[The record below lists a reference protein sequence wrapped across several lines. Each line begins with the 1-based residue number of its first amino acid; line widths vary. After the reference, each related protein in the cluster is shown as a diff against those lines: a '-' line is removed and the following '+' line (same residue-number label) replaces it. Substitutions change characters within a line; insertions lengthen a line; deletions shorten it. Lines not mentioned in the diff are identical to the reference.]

1 MRRSGVRSSSAPPL
15 PSPARRHAMH
25 ARTGRLFVVLAIA
38 CSALV
43 TACATG
49 PQLRT
54 DYDRSVDF
62 TGYETF
68 GFAEE
73 LGTDRAGYSSLIT
86 SHFKTAVRDEM
97 EALGYR
103 YTETD
108 PDLIVNFY
116 TRVRERSEVR
126 SRPSMTVG
134 VGYYGYRYG
143 LYTAWPLYQQEVDT
157 VHYQV
162 GTANI
167 DVVDAERKQLI
178 WEGVAKGRLTREAL
192 QNPRPAI
199 ERTVHD
205 LFMQFPTRQE
215 SDGKG

>member
-1 MRRSGVRSSSAPPL
+1 MR
-15 PSPARRHAMH
+15 
-25 ARTGRLFVVLAIA
+25 ARTGRLCAVLALA
-38 CSALV
+38 CSAFF

-49 PQLRT
+49 PELRT

-62 TGYETF
+62 TRYETF

-86 SHFKTAVRDEM
+86 THFQDAVRDEM
-97 EALGYR
+97 DALGYR
-103 YTETD
+103 YVEAD

-143 LYTAWPLYQQEVDT
+143 LYTAWPMYEQEVDT
-157 VHYQV
+157 VHYRV

-167 DVVDAERKQLI
+167 DVVDAERRQLI
-178 WEGVAKGRLTREAL
+178 WEGVAEGRLTREAL
-192 QNPRPAI
+192 ENPRPAI

-205 LFMQFPTRQE
+205 LFMQFPTRTDSAE
-215 SDGKG
+215 KD

>member
-1 MRRSGVRSSSAPPL
+1 MDVRVRKGAL
-15 PSPARRHAMH
+15 
-25 ARTGRLFVVLAIA
+25 
-38 CSALV
+38 ALV
-43 TACATG
+43 FAALVAGCASG
-49 PQLRT
+49 PELRT
-54 DYDRSVDF
+54 DYDGSADF
-62 TGYETF
+62 SAYDTF
-68 GFAEE
+68 GFAAE
-73 LGTDRAGYSSLIT
+73 LGTDRAGYASLIT
-86 SHFKTAVRDEM
+86 NHFKDAVRAEM

-103 YTETD
+103 YTEQD
-108 PDLIVNFY
+108 PDLIVNFF
-116 TRVRERSEVR
+116 TRAEERSEVR
-126 SRPSMTVG
+126 TRPSMTMG
-134 VGYYGYRYG
+134 AGYYGYRYG

>member
-1 MRRSGVRSSSAPPL
+1 MR
-15 PSPARRHAMH
+15 
-25 ARTGRLFVVLAIA
+25 ARTGRLCTVLALA
-38 CSALV
+38 CSAFFA
-43 TACATG
+43 ACATG
-49 PQLRT
+49 PELRT
-54 DYDRSVDF
+54 DYDRSADF
-62 TGYETF
+62 TRYETF

-86 SHFKTAVRDEM
+86 THFQDAVRDEM

-103 YTETD
+103 YVEAD

-126 SRPSMTVG
+126 TRPSMTVG

-143 LYTAWPLYQQEVDT
+143 LYTAWPMYEQEVDT
-157 VHYQV
+157 VHYRV

-178 WEGVAKGRLTREAL
+178 WEGVAEGRLTREAL
-192 QNPRPAI
+192 ENPRPAI
-199 ERTVHD
+199 EATVHD
-205 LFMQFPTRQE
+205 LFMQFPTRTDSAEQ
-215 SDGKG
+215 D

>member
-1 MRRSGVRSSSAPPL
+1 
-15 PSPARRHAMH
+15 MH
-25 ARTGRLFVVLAIA
+25 ARTGRLFTVLAIA

-43 TACATG
+43 AACATG

-62 TGYETF
+62 TRYQTF

-103 YTETD
+103 YVEAD
-108 PDLIVNFY
+108 PDLMVNFY

-126 SRPSMTVG
+126 SRPSTTVG

-143 LYTAWPLYQQEVDT
+143 LYTAWPLYEQEVDT
-157 VHYQV
+157 VHYRV

-178 WEGVAKGRLTREAL
+178 WEGVAEGRLTRESL
-192 QNPRPAI
+192 ENPKPAI
-199 ERTVHD
+199 ENVVHD

-215 SDGKG
+215 SGGKS

>member
-1 MRRSGVRSSSAPPL
+1 
-15 PSPARRHAMH
+15 MH
-25 ARTGRLFVVLAIA
+25 ARTRRLSAVLALA

-43 TACATG
+43 AACATG

-62 TGYETF
+62 TRFDTF

-86 SHFKTAVRDEM
+86 THFKDAVRDEM

-103 YTETD
+103 YAEAD

-143 LYTAWPLYQQEVDT
+143 LYTAWPMYEQEVDT
-157 VHYQV
+157 VHYRV

-178 WEGVAKGRLTREAL
+178 WEGVAEGRLTREAL
-192 QNPRPAI
+192 ENPKPAI
-199 ERTVHD
+199 AKTVHD
-205 LFMQFPTRQE
+205 LFMQFPTRT
-215 SDGKG
+215 DGAAKD

>member
-1 MRRSGVRSSSAPPL
+1 
-15 PSPARRHAMH
+15 MH
-25 ARTGRLFVVLAIA
+25 ARTGRLFAVLAIA
-38 CSALV
+38 CSVLV
-43 TACATG
+43 AACATG

-62 TGYETF
+62 TRYQTF

-103 YTETD
+103 YVEAD

-126 SRPSMTVG
+126 SRPSMTMG

-143 LYTAWPLYQQEVDT
+143 LYTAWPMYEQEVDT
-157 VHYQV
+157 VHYRV

-178 WEGVAKGRLTREAL
+178 WEGVAEGRLTRESL
-192 QNPRPAI
+192 ENPKPAI
-199 ERTVHD
+199 ENVVHE

-215 SDGKG
+215 SGTKG

>member
-1 MRRSGVRSSSAPPL
+1 
-15 PSPARRHAMH
+15 MH
-25 ARTGRLFVVLAIA
+25 ARTGRLFAVLAIA

-43 TACATG
+43 AACATG

-143 LYTAWPLYQQEVDT
+143 LYTAWPLYEQEVDT
-157 VHYQV
+157 VHYRV

-167 DVVDAERKQLI
+167 DVVDAERKQLV
-178 WEGVAKGRLTREAL
+178 WEGVAEGRLTRESL
-192 QNPRPAI
+192 ENPKPAI
-199 ERTVHD
+199 EEVVHD
-205 LFMQFPTRQE
+205 LFMQFPTRQ
-215 SDGKG
+215 

>member
-1 MRRSGVRSSSAPPL
+1 
-15 PSPARRHAMH
+15 MH
-25 ARTGRLFVVLAIA
+25 ARTGRLFTFLAIA
-38 CSALV
+38 CSAFV

-62 TGYETF
+62 TRYQTF

-86 SHFKTAVRDEM
+86 SHFQSAVRSEM

-103 YTETD
+103 YAEDD
-108 PDLIVNFY
+108 PDLLVNFY

-126 SRPSMTVG
+126 SRPSMTMG

-143 LYTAWPLYQQEVDT
+143 LYTAWPMYEQAVDT
-157 VHYQV
+157 VHYRV

-178 WEGVAKGRLTREAL
+178 WEGVAEGRLTRESL
-192 QNPRPAI
+192 QNPKPAI
-199 ERTVHD
+199 ENVVHD
-205 LFMQFPTRQE
+205 LFMKFPTRQA
-215 SDGKG
+215 SDAEG

>member
-1 MRRSGVRSSSAPPL
+1 MG
-15 PSPARRHAMH
+15 
-25 ARTGRLFVVLAIA
+25 ARTGRLFTVLAIA
-38 CSALV
+38 CGALV
-43 TACATG
+43 AACATG

-62 TGYETF
+62 TRYQTF

-86 SHFKTAVRDEM
+86 SHFKGAVRDEM

-143 LYTAWPLYQQEVDT
+143 LYTAWPMYEQEVDT
-157 VHYQV
+157 VHYRV

-178 WEGVAKGRLTREAL
+178 WEGVAEGRLTRESL
-192 QNPRPAI
+192 ENPKPAI
-199 ERTVHD
+199 ENVVHD
-205 LFMQFPTRQE
+205 LFMQFPTRQA
-215 SDGKG
+215 SGAGG